1 MTAVIQQCTACP
13 SLAATAEEEAV
24 TNTWHVVM
32 VMVDDGGHLL
42 SLQRLDKT

>member
-32 VMVDDGGHLL
+32 VDDGGHVL